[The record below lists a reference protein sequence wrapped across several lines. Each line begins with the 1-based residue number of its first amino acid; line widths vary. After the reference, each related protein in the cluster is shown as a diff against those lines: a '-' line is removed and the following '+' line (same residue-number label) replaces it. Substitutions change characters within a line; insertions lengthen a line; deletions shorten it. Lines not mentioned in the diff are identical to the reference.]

1 MTSRGKIVEKQLGY
15 DLFSKEP
22 LAPTATA
29 NLTVFCASIHNCCV
43 QVNTSEANSL
53 LKLINYA
60 YQNQPLSHT
69 PTLPVACTLSL
80 LCTLPLVRL
89 EACAYSIR

>member
-15 DLFSKEP
+15 DLFSNEP

-53 LKLINYA
+53 KADKLRLPKSTLIAHA
-60 YQNQPLSHT
+60 YFTSGLYT
-69 PTLPVACTLSL
+69 FTFV
-80 LCTLPLVRL
+80 
-89 EACAYSIR
+89 YSTVG